1 MNITKK
7 CNPKKLDINPAKEG
21 AREKNNKSVLTPL
34 ALIGL
39 FAAPAGA
46 VPMGQSDH
54 ALLNPITGGG
64 YRGLLWRWRT
74 ASESAASETGL
85 CRGLRSAADRGVGP
99 LVNSEDKNRRIMGS
113 DTLEVRPHIFAS
125 YSEGTP
131 RVDLGR

>member
-1 MNITKK
+1 VNITKK

-64 YRGLLWRWRT
+64 IP
-74 ASESAASETGL
+74 
-85 CRGLRSAADRGVGP
+85 RSIVALADR
-99 LVNSEDKNRRIMGS
+99 KRIRS
-113 DTLEVRPHIFAS
+113 L
-125 YSEGTP
+125 
-131 RVDLGR
+131 